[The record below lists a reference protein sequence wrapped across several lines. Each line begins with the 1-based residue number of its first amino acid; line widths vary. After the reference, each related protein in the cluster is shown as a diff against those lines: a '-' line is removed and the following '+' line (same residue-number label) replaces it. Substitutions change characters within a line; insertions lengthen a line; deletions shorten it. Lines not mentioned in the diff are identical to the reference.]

1 MQLNINDASNHFSN
15 VKYIQ
20 PIISKS
26 NSRKSLNKIL
36 KIATTKKELYNKK
49 ENELNN
55 SYENILNKILES
67 KPSEI
72 NSVHYLKSS
81 NNLTKNKKETATL
94 ERRISLKNK
103 NLFSNDKNLK
113 IPQISSFYS
122 NGKLKSNKNSNYYDL
137 TLSEMSK
144 QGSQFSEP
152 VSINNSN
159 NGVKIFKKVAKINVM
174 NFEISRKKNYNNLQ
188 NKNSLVLVSNQI
200 VNINKK
206 NINNLKDKIYE
217 PNKENCEEFIQ
228 TEPWLM
234 KNICEMKF
242 TINTPKKRS
251 FLCCF

>member
-1 MQLNINDASNHFSN
+1 MQLNINDATNIFSN

-20 PIISKS
+20 PSISKT
-26 NSRKSLNKIL
+26 NSKKSLNKNIKKTL
-36 KIATTKKELYNKK
+36 TKKEFYNKK
-49 ENELNN
+49 ENAFNN
-55 SYENILNKILES
+55 SYENILNKI
-67 KPSEI
+67 SETKSSEE
-72 NSVHYLKSS
+72 NSLHHLKST
-81 NNLTKNKKETATL
+81 NNLLKNKKEIATQ
-94 ERRISLKNK
+94 ERRNSAVNK
-103 NLFSNDKNLK
+103 NMLINDKKLK
-113 IPQISSFYS
+113 IPSKSSFNA
-122 NGKLKSNKNSNYYDL
+122 NGKLKSNTNSKVCDL

-144 QGSQFSEP
+144 PDSQLSEA
-152 VSINNSN
+152 VSINSN